1 MGMVVEFRQQPGRV
15 AAPAEVTDGQSA
27 EIVIFPGIRIERST
41 ETPAGA
47 GEARP
52 KKSGPAAGGKGRSKR
67 R

>member
-1 MGMVVEFRQQPGRV
+1 
-15 AAPAEVTDGQSA
+15 VTDGQSA

-41 ETPAGA
+41 ETPPPAS
-47 GEARP
+47 EARP